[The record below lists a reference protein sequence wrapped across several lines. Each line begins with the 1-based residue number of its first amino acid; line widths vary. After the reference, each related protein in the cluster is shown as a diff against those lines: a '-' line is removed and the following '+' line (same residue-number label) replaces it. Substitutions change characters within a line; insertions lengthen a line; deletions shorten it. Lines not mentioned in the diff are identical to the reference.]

1 MKKILATILGL
12 ALTASAHAAGYP
24 DRPIRMI
31 VPFAAGSA
39 TDILGRVVAEK
50 LSKELG
56 VPVVVEAKPG
66 AGTSIG
72 ATSVA
77 NSPADGYTVLLG
89 TNATFTLNRILYKS
103 LTYRPDDFSLIGAT
117 GKMPS
122 FLLVS
127 ADKGPS
133 DLKQF
138 IEAAKKA
145 PEAVSYASSGVGS
158 TGDMT
163 GKMLAYM
170 AGIQLLHIPYK
181 DGPQGLTAA
190 ITGDVNGIFYT
201 SMASMAQIKA
211 GKVRPLAV
219 STKERTS
226 DLPDVPTIAEL
237 GYPDFD
243 VAGWTAVAVLKKT
256 PEDIKKKL
264 ITAMEK
270 LHGDEDFRKRQL
282 AFGLIPQ
289 DDVGSKLEQF
299 AETDLK
305 KMKDMADASNIKPE

>member
-1 MKKILATILGL
+1 MKKILATLLGL
-12 ALTASAHAAGYP
+12 TLATSAHAAGYP
-24 DRPIRMI
+24 DRPIKMI
-31 VPFAAGSA
+31 VPFAPGSA

-72 ATSVA
+72 AATVA
-77 NSPADGYTVLLG
+77 NSPADGYTILLG

-127 ADKGPS
+127 TNKGAS

-163 GKMLAYM
+163 GKMLAYV

-256 PEDIKKKL
+256 PEDVKKKL
-264 ITAMEK
+264 IAAMEK
-270 LHGDEDFRKRQL
+270 LHQDHDFRERQL

-289 DDVGSKLEQF
+289 DDVGSALEEF
-299 AETDLK
+299 AKTDLK
-305 KMKDMADASNIKPE
+305 KMKEMADASNIKPE